1 MRIKKVSTF
10 LLFIL
15 IAFYAKAQGTEAYQ
29 SKHFIKDADTL
40 LYRVL
45 YPENFD
51 ENKKY
56 PILLFLHGAGERGN
70 DNKKQLTHG
79 SILFTSSKIR
89 QDYPAIII
97 FPQCAEN
104 DYWSKVKVNRKKS
117 PIGLKFK
124 YKKGPTTSL
133 ALTMELLD
141 SITAQKYSN
150 KDQVYVMGLSMG
162 GMGTYEIL
170 SRKPNTFAAAIP
182 ICGGG
187 DPKTASNY
195 ATKTPIWAFH
205 GAEDN
210 VVSPQESLTMVSA
223 ILKANGKPRFTL
235 YENAN
240 HNSWDSAFAESLLLP
255 WLFSHSLE
263 K

>member
-1 MRIKKVSTF
+1 MQTKNLSTI
-10 LLFIL
+10 LLF
-15 IAFYAKAQGTEAYQ
+15 AFVVFTINAQHTEAYQ
-29 SKHFIKDADTL
+29 KKHFIQNTDTL
-40 LYRVL
+40 LYRIL
-45 YPENFD
+45 YPQNFD

-56 PILLFLHGAGERGN
+56 PVLLFLHGAGERGN

-79 SILFTSSKIR
+79 SKLFTSEIAKT
-89 QDYPAIII
+89 DFPAIVI

-117 PIGLKFK
+117 PISLKFK
-124 YKKGPTTSL
+124 YKKGPTKSL
-133 ALTMELLD
+133 ALTMALLD
-141 SITAQKYSN
+141 SISSKKYSN
-150 KDQVYVMGLSMG
+150 KHQVYVMGLSMG

-170 SRKPNTFAAAIP
+170 YRKPNTFAAAIP

-187 DPKTASNY
+187 DPKAVVNY

-223 ILKANGKPRFTL
+223 ILKAKGKPRFTL
-235 YENAN
+235 FENAN
-240 HNSWDSAFAESLLLP
+240 HNSWDPAFAEPLLLS
-255 WLFSHSLE
+255 WLFSHSLN
-263 K
+263 

>member
-1 MRIKKVSTF
+1 MRIKKLSSVLLLVLITF
-10 LLFIL
+10 
-15 IAFYAKAQGTEAYQ
+15 YVKAQNTEAYQ
-29 SKHFIKDADTL
+29 KKHFIKDADTL
-40 LYRVL
+40 LYRIL

-56 PILLFLHGAGERGN
+56 PVLLFLHGAGERGN

-79 SILFTSSKIR
+79 STLFTSNMAKK
-89 QDYPAIII
+89 DYPAIVI

-117 PIGLKFK
+117 PLGLKFK
-124 YKKGPTTSL
+124 YKKRPTKSL
-133 ALTMELLD
+133 ALVIALLD
-141 SITAQKYSN
+141 SITTQKYSN
-150 KDQVYVMGLSMG
+150 KDKVYVMGLSMG

-187 DPKTASNY
+187 DPKVAANY

-205 GAEDN
+205 GAKDN
-210 VVSPQESLTMVSA
+210 VVNPQESLTMVSA
-223 ILKANGKPRFTL
+223 ILKVNGKPRFTL

-240 HNSWDSAFAESLLLP
+240 HNSWDPAFAEPLLLP
-255 WLFSHSLE
+255 WLFSHSL
-263 K
+263 KK